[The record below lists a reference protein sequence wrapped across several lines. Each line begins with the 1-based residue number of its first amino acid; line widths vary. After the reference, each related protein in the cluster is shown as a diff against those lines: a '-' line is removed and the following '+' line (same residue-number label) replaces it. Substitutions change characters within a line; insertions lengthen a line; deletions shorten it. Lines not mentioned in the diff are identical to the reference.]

1 MRPETRF
8 QTASFRWE
16 GPNMG
21 KPGRKINSS
30 SFGVHTSHPL
40 ELLPEPLCN
49 PRRTETF
56 FMPEQ
61 NNI

>member
-1 MRPETRF
+1 MRRETRF

-16 GPNMG
+16 GPNIG
-21 KPGRKINSS
+21 KPGGKSTPVALV
-30 SFGVHTSHPL
+30 FTLHTHWNF
-40 ELLPEPLCN
+40 PEPLCN